1 MGLISAVCK
10 KETHLSFLTI
20 YHRKWVEH
28 DFQCSKTKW
37 SRVKEE
43 ARFYYVDPTNAMYLI
58 LFSFSFAQFLLMT
71 SNWPNQKS
79 FSDFMQIFS
88 GSNLVMV
95 FFELQSREGS

>member
-43 ARFYYVDPTNAMYLI
+43 ERFYYVDPTNRAMYLI
-58 LFSFSFAQFLLMT
+58 IIFKFAQSLLID
-71 SNWPNQKS
+71 K
-79 FSDFMQIFS
+79 
-88 GSNLVMV
+88 
-95 FFELQSREGS
+95 